1 MQTLTGQRPTNSLS
15 SQSRTVAVLA
25 ILLFAFAG
33 LISGFAIGAFVRPN
47 QSQQANNATTI
58 INPPT
63 QKKTQSTT
71 PTTHAHPELIG
82 EPVIDQVQYSQEAN
96 GTTTYN
102 FTAHA
107 IYKNGQA
114 VHKDG
119 ITCKIWL
126 THDGNVNHNM
136 PTSRLHAVSTL
147 DQPFPDETTNALT
160 FDSATPQ
167 TQPCAAGVGNWN
179 YKLSASLNSGTYYLV
194 ILMDWG
200 GVHYNWK
207 WVQVTVTQ

>member
-1 MQTLTGQRPTNSLS
+1 MQTLTGQRSTNSLS
-15 SQSRTVAVLA
+15 SQSRTVAMLA

-47 QSQQANNATTI
+47 QTHQASNATTL

-63 QKKTQSTT
+63 QKKTQGTT
-71 PTTHAHPELIG
+71 PTALARPELLG

-107 IYKNGQA
+107 INKQRQA
-114 VHKDG
+114 IRKDG

-126 THDGNVNHNM
+126 THDGNVNRNM
-136 PTSRLHAVSTL
+136 PTSRLQAIDTL
-147 DQPFPDETTNALT
+147 GQPFPKETANALI
-160 FDSATPQ
+160 FDSTTSQ

-179 YKLSASLNSGTYYLV
+179 YKLSSALKSGTYYLV

-207 WVQVTVTQ
+207 WIQVTVTK

>member
-1 MQTLTGQRPTNSLS
+1 MQILTGQRPTNSLS
-15 SQSRTVAVLA
+15 SQSRTVAMLA
-25 ILLFAFAG
+25 IFLFAFAG

-47 QSQQANNATTI
+47 QSQHANNTTTV

-71 PTTHAHPELIG
+71 PTTYTRPELLG
-82 EPVIDQVQYSQEAN
+82 EPDIDQVQYSQEAN

-102 FTAHA
+102 FAAHA
-107 IYKNGQA
+107 IDKQGQA
-114 VHKDG
+114 IHKDG

-126 THDGNVNHNM
+126 THDGNVNSSM
-136 PTSRLHAVSTL
+136 STSRLRAISTI
-147 DQPFPDETTNALT
+147 DQPFPREAANALI
-160 FDSATPQ
+160 FDSATAQ
-167 TQPCAAGVGNWN
+167 TQLCVSGVGNWN
-179 YKLSASLNSGTYYLV
+179 YKLSSTLKSGTYYLV

-207 WVQVTVTQ
+207 WVQVTITK

>member
-47 QSQQANNATTI
+47 QSQQANNVTAIT
-58 INPPT
+58 NPPT
-63 QKKTQSTT
+63 QKKTQGTT

-126 THDGNVNHNM
+126 THDGNVNHSM
-136 PTSRLHAVSTL
+136 PTSRLHAISTL

-160 FDSATPQ
+160 FDSATSQ

-200 GVHYNWK
+200 GTHYNWK
-207 WVQVTVTQ
+207 WVQVTVTK

>member
-47 QSQQANNATTI
+47 QSQQSNKTTTV

-63 QKKTQSTT
+63 QGKTQSPT
-71 PTTHAHPELIG
+71 PTTRTLPELLG

-102 FTAHA
+102 FAAHA

-114 VHKDG
+114 VRKDG

-126 THDGNVNHNM
+126 THDGNVNRNM
-136 PTSRLHAVSTL
+136 PTSRLRAIGIL
-147 DQPFPDETTNALT
+147 DQPFPKEDANTLI
-160 FDSATPQ
+160 FDSTTSQ

-179 YKLSASLNSGTYYLV
+179 YKLSSSLKSGTYYLV
-194 ILMDWG
+194 ILMDWEG
-200 GVHYNWK
+200 AHYNWK
-207 WVQVTVTQ
+207 WVQVTVTK